1 MIYRSFPVKNKE
13 YGKEKLI
20 DFAERFMLA
29 DRWQW
34 KQKDWTIIKLSDMDD
49 AHLMNTFRLFQFN
62 SILAE
67 IFKRFNKYKTIS

>member
-1 MIYRSFPVKNKE
+1 
-13 YGKEKLI
+13 
-20 DFAERFMLA
+20 MLA